1 MDTTTLRDFR
11 ATDAPLLNDVALAA
25 FLQFKDQDSDWPA
38 VANGVSK
45 MSDLADSGE
54 VIVAESDDQI
64 IGGVVYVPGGKPKAA
79 YFDQSWPIIRML
91 VVAPEGRGR
100 GIGRK
105 LTEECIR
112 RARRDGAPLIAL
124 HTTPIMTV
132 AQPMYLRMGF
142 EPLRKSPPIF
152 GVPYAIYTK
161 SL

>member
-25 FLQFKDQDSDWPA
+25 FLQFKDQYSDWPA

-105 LTEECIR
+105 LTEECIK

-132 AQPMYLRMGF
+132 AHVPQNGFRASSQVATNLRC
-142 EPLRKSPPIF
+142 PLR
-152 GVPYAIYTK
+152 YLY
-161 SL
+161 